1 VNEGGGKWIK
11 PSGFNDKGVLC
22 PFCARCMPA
31 VSTNLNIHIATD
43 CALDHPARAEAALAV
58 VGSKTA
64 LKRLGKDKQ
73 DLLNKI
79 KEEYTSTAAS
89 LSTFNQSLGGS
100 APANPPSGASPGL
113 NLGANAGAGSGK
125 RPYNDL
131 ITTPYNDW
139 FIGTVT
145 KVDKRKLLPVHAVFE
160 DREADLCLDSALY
173 GVSGGREW
181 ALLQQGREQR
191 RHAIID
197 VEDDTSDDGDA
208 DADADDPID
217 RLDIHDLL
225 YSILSESS

>member
-1 VNEGGGKWIK
+1 MNEGGGKWIK

-131 ITTPYNDW
+131 PRLTT
-139 FIGTVT
+139 IGSSARSPRWTSGSSFQCMQSSGT
-145 KVDKRKLLPVHAVFE
+145 EKLTCASTAPCTACLEDVNGTSCSIRAANRDAMPSLMWRMIPV
-160 DREADLCLDSALY
+160 
-173 GVSGGREW
+173 
-181 ALLQQGREQR
+181 
-191 RHAIID
+191 
-197 VEDDTSDDGDA
+197 TSDDGDA

-217 RLDIHDLL
+217 RLNIHDLL
-225 YSILSESS
+225 SESS